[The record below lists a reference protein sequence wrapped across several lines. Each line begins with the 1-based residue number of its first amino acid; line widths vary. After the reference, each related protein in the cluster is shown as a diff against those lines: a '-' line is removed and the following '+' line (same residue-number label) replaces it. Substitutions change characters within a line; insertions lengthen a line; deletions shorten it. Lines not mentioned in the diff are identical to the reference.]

1 VSVGD
6 YDVVKQAL
14 NAVGSVAFYQVRM
27 RPGRPL
33 AFGELR
39 GVPLLGLPG
48 NPVASAISFEL
59 FGRPAIMRMLG
70 RRQWQRPEVEARLD
84 GRVENYD
91 GRRAF
96 YRVRV
101 SGTRD
106 DRVVR
111 LTGPQG
117 SGILSS
123 MTRADG
129 LMVIPEERR
138 IVEPGETVTVRL
150 LESPEDE

>member
-14 NAVGSVAFYQVRM
+14 TRAGEVTFYQVRM

-33 AFGELR
+33 AFGQLG

-59 FGRPAIMRMLG
+59 FGRPAIARMLG
-70 RRQWQRPEVEARLD
+70 RRSWDRPEVEARLAD
-84 GRVENYD
+84 GSVDNYD
-91 GRRAF
+91 ARRSF
-96 YRVRV
+96 YRVHVRRE
-101 SGTRD
+101 GDGRIA
-106 DRVVR
+106 R

-123 MTRADG
+123 MVRANG
-129 LMVIPEERR
+129 LMV
-138 IVEPGETVTVRL
+138 VGEDTPRVSAGDQVTVRL
-150 LESPEDE
+150 LEE